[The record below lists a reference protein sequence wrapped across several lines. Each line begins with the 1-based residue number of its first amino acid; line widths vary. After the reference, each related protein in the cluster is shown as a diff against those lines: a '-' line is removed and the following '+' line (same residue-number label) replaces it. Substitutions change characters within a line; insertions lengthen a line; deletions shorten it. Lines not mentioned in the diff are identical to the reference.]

1 MARRPK
7 PIPDA
12 KENRESQ
19 AVFRCVNCGH
29 EDHAAQNAARNV
41 LARGLALVTDD
52 EPVPALAPGERGV
65 RPRKPPVSDA
75 AGTTRRAA

>member
-29 EDHAAQNAARNV
+29 EDHAAQNAARNL
-41 LARGLALVTDD
+41 LARDSL
-52 EPVPALAPGERGV
+52 
-65 RPRKPPVSDA
+65 S
-75 AGTTRRAA
+75 